1 MTTMLN
7 SFTNGDDFA
16 SLSSTSDHIF
26 SHYREQDDT
35 IYPHPPPPPSSSS
48 ISSTTD
54 NKININNHPKIS
66 APLIIGEPFSALIHS
81 LIPSPQLLLTDTDE
95 QIIYDE
101 YGFRIDINENEQQYQ
116 IIPMIENEQMKLKWL
131 TYLDSTYKID
141 VVHFPISEHEFVH
154 KVDPKQIR
162 QDARLAQLIQQSS
175 GIPLS
180 LRAQIWMCLSGSL
193 RKRYQAKMPYADML
207 KQCNNDAQLYSKQ
220 IEKDLLRTL
229 PTNACFMSMNAS
241 GISRLRRV
249 LRTIAWL
256 FPDVGY
262 CQGMG
267 VICATLL
274 LLFEEEDAF
283 WMMCAIVEDLLPGQY
298 YSVSL
303 YGVQVDIRV
312 FRYLIEQHLPHIHQ
326 LFVEYDVDLTL
337 ICFQWFLT
345 LYSNV
350 FHVKLIFR
358 LWDYFFLYGSTIL
371 FQIGLIMCQ
380 QYEKT
385 LLECQNS
392 TQIFNLLCE
401 LPQLFEYEYGTNEQI
416 FLDLP
421 KVFNLNPNLI
431 ETYRKKYLAQLMS
444 QEGFTINPKMPLLN
458 LPKDILQRRNNQK
471 YQSKMSPNDTQAL
484 IERNI
489 NQTEMLV
496 NLREVILKI
505 AKHFKDHD
513 PPGYAEQN
521 IDLNVDYSIE
531 SHVKDHEHYANIS
544 LQKYKRAKAL
554 IDFDSQDANELS
566 FKRHDIL
573 KILSMTD
580 EHCWIGE
587 LNGKHGWFPAK
598 FVQLVDERS
607 KLYSLAGDDTVN
619 EFISDLVRGKL
630 GICLKAIFE
639 HGLRRTPTVLGGICH
654 PWLFIEEAALHAI
667 NKDFDSVYARLIL
680 CKTFRLDEDGRILT
694 PEELLCR
701 CIRSIN
707 YTHNLAHAQMD
718 VKFRSFICVGLN
730 EQVLH
735 LWLETLCSCTDII
748 NKWYLPWS
756 FLRSPCWV
764 RSMSWKVRFVRLD

>member
-1 MTTMLN
+1 MATMLN
-7 SFTNGDDFA
+7 SFTNGDHSS

-26 SHYREQDDT
+26 SHYREKDETPYSSQCL
-35 IYPHPPPPPSSSS
+35 PSKQVDSPE
-48 ISSTTD
+48 
-54 NKININNHPKIS
+54 NKVNNNTNQS
-66 APLIIGEPFSALIHS
+66 APLIIGEPFSALINS
-81 LIPSPQLLLTDTDE
+81 LIPSPQLLLNDTDE
-95 QIIYDE
+95 QTIYDE

-116 IIPMIENEQMKLKWL
+116 IIPMFENEQIKLKWL
-131 TYLDSTYKID
+131 THLDSTYKID
-141 VVHFPISEHEFVH
+141 VIHFPISEQEFVH
-154 KVDPKQIR
+154 KIDPKQFR
-162 QDARLAQLIQQSS
+162 QDSRIGLLLQQSS

-193 RKRYQAKMPYADML
+193 RKRYQAKLPYTDML

-249 LRTIAWL
+249 LRAIAWL

-283 WMMCAIVEDLLPGQY
+283 WMMCSIVEDLLPGQY

-312 FRYLIEQHLPHIHQ
+312 FRYLIEQHLSTIHQ
-326 LFVEYDVDLTL
+326 LFIENDVDLTL

-350 FHVKLIFR
+350 FHVKFIFR
-358 LWDYFFLYGSTIL
+358 LWDYFFLYGSIIL
-371 FQIGLIMCQ
+371 FQIGLIMFK
-380 QYEKT
+380 QYEKN
-385 LLECQNS
+385 LLECTNS
-392 TQIFNLLCE
+392 TQIFNFLCE
-401 LPQLFEYEYGTNEQI
+401 LPQLFEYEYGNNEQI
-416 FLDLP
+416 FIDLP
-421 KVFNLNPNLI
+421 KLFNLTPVII
-431 ETYRKKYLAQLMS
+431 ESHRKKYLAQLMS

-458 LPKDILQRRNNQK
+458 LPKDILQRRHNQK
-471 YQSKMSPNDTQAL
+471 LKSKMSSNHAQAL

-496 NLREVILKI
+496 NLRESILKI
-505 AKHFKDHD
+505 AKHFKDND
-513 PPGYAEQN
+513 PEGYMEQN

-554 IDFDSQDANELS
+554 IDFDSQDSNELS
-566 FKRHDIL
+566 FKRNDIL
-573 KILSMTD
+573 KILSMSD

-607 KLYSLAGDDTVN
+607 KLYTLAGDDSVN

-630 GICLKAIFE
+630 ASCIKAIFE
-639 HGLRRTPTVLGGICH
+639 HGLRKTPMVLGKR
-654 PWLFIEEAALHAI
+654 IE
-667 NKDFDSVYARLIL
+667 YLI
-680 CKTFRLDEDGRILT
+680 
-694 PEELLCR
+694 
-701 CIRSIN
+701 
-707 YTHNLAHAQMD
+707 
-718 VKFRSFICVGLN
+718 
-730 EQVLH
+730 
-735 LWLETLCSCTDII
+735 
-748 NKWYLPWS
+748 
-756 FLRSPCWV
+756 
-764 RSMSWKVRFVRLD
+764 

>member
-1 MTTMLN
+1 MATMLN
-7 SFTNGDDFA
+7 SFTNGDHSS

-26 SHYREQDDT
+26 SHYREKDETPYSSQCLPSKQVDT
-35 IYPHPPPPPSSSS
+35 PE
-48 ISSTTD
+48 
-54 NKININNHPKIS
+54 NKINNNTNQS
-66 APLIIGEPFSALIHS
+66 APLIIGEPFSALINS
-81 LIPSPQLLLTDTDE
+81 LIPSPQLLLNDTDE
-95 QIIYDE
+95 QTIYDE

-116 IIPMIENEQMKLKWL
+116 IIPMFENEQIKLKWL
-131 TYLDSTYKID
+131 THLDSTYKID
-141 VVHFPISEHEFVH
+141 VIHFPISEQEFVH
-154 KVDPKQIR
+154 KIDPKQFR
-162 QDARLAQLIQQSS
+162 QDSRIGLLLQQSS

-193 RKRYQAKMPYADML
+193 RKRYQAKLPYTDML

-249 LRTIAWL
+249 LRAIAWL

-283 WMMCAIVEDLLPGQY
+283 WMMCSIVEDLLPGQY

-312 FRYLIEQHLPHIHQ
+312 FRYLIEQHLPTIHQ
-326 LFVEYDVDLTL
+326 LFIENDVDLTL

-350 FHVKLIFR
+350 FHVKFIFR
-358 LWDYFFLYGSTIL
+358 LWDYFFLYGSIIL
-371 FQIGLIMCQ
+371 FQIGLIMFK
-380 QYEKT
+380 QYEKN
-385 LLECQNS
+385 LLECTNS
-392 TQIFNLLCE
+392 TQIFNFLCE
-401 LPQLFEYEYGTNEQI
+401 LPQLFEYEYGNNEQI
-416 FLDLP
+416 FIDLP
-421 KVFNLNPNLI
+421 KLFNLTPVII
-431 ETYRKKYLAQLMS
+431 ESHRKKYLVQLMS

-458 LPKDILQRRNNQK
+458 LPKDILQRRHNQK
-471 YQSKMSPNDTQAL
+471 LKSKMSSNHAQAL

-496 NLREVILKI
+496 NLRESILKI
-505 AKHFKDHD
+505 AKHFKDND
-513 PPGYAEQN
+513 PEGYMEQN

-554 IDFDSQDANELS
+554 IDFDSQDSNELS
-566 FKRHDIL
+566 FKRNDIL
-573 KILSMTD
+573 KILSMSD

-607 KLYSLAGDDTVN
+607 KLYTLAGDDSVN

-630 GICLKAIFE
+630 ATCIKAIFE
-639 HGLRRTPTVLGGICH
+639 HGLRKTPMVLGKR
-654 PWLFIEEAALHAI
+654 IE
-667 NKDFDSVYARLIL
+667 YLI
-680 CKTFRLDEDGRILT
+680 
-694 PEELLCR
+694 
-701 CIRSIN
+701 
-707 YTHNLAHAQMD
+707 
-718 VKFRSFICVGLN
+718 
-730 EQVLH
+730 
-735 LWLETLCSCTDII
+735 
-748 NKWYLPWS
+748 
-756 FLRSPCWV
+756 
-764 RSMSWKVRFVRLD
+764 